1 MAYKNVLITGCSS
14 GIGLALAVRLAKDE
28 LKRFK
33 VIATMRD
40 MAKKGPLEE
49 KAGETLEQTLQ
60 IRPLDVTCEDSIRQ
74 CVAAIPD
81 QRVDVLVS
89 NAGVGLIGPLE
100 CHSMAAM
107 QRVLDTNFLGL
118 VRLVREVFPSM
129 KRRRQGHIVVMS
141 SILGQQGEPWA
152 LRSEGGR
159 GRGLKGVRLEPLAL
173 IAFCPPGLLFN
184 DVYCASKFAVEGFC
198 ESLALQALKFGINIS
213 LLEPGPVVTEFEKKL
228 YEEVAS
234 MDFSKV
240 DDETRDIFQGFYM
253 TYSKD
258 VFSAL
263 GQTPEEVAEHAV
275 QVIGASSPPFRC
287 QTNSVYTPLTT
298 LKHADPSGQLPLSAF
313 HQLVFQH
320 DRLFRASLSLLK
332 MLQWRKRRD
341 LGPLPRPPAPP

>member
-40 MAKKGPLEE
+40 MAKKGTLEE
-49 KAGETLEQTLQ
+49 KAGETLEKTLQ
-60 IRPLDVTCEDSIRQ
+60 IRPLDVTCGDSIRQ
-74 CVAAIPD
+74 CVAAMPD
-81 QRVDVLVS
+81 QRVDILVS

-100 CHSMAAM
+100 CHSMAVVK
-107 QRVLDTNFLGL
+107 QVLDTNFLGL
-118 VRLVREVFPSM
+118 VRLVQEVFPSM
-129 KRRRQGHIVVMS
+129 KRRRQGHIVVTS
-141 SILGQQGEPWA
+141 SILGQQ
-152 LRSEGGR
+152 
-159 GRGLKGVRLEPLAL
+159 
-173 IAFCPPGLLFN
+173 GLLFN

-198 ESLALQALKFGINIS
+198 ESLALQALKFGVNIS

-228 YEEVAS
+228 YDEVAS
-234 MDFSKV
+234 LDFSKV
-240 DDETRDIFQGFYM
+240 DAETQKIFQGFYM
-253 TYSKD
+253 AYSKD

-263 GQTPEEVAEHAV
+263 GQSPEEVAEHAV
-275 QVIGASSPPFRC
+275 QVIGASNPPFRC

>member
-1 MAYKNVLITGCSS
+1 MSYKSVLITGCSS

-49 KAGETLEQTLQ
+49 KAGETLEKTLQ
-60 IRPLDVTCEDSIRQ
+60 IRPLDVTCEDSVRQ

-81 QRVDVLVS
+81 QRVDILVS

-100 CHSMAAM
+100 CHSMATI
-107 QRVLDTNFLGL
+107 QRVLDINFLGL
-118 VRLVREVFPSM
+118 VRLVQEVFPSM

-141 SILGQQGEPWA
+141 SILGQQ
-152 LRSEGGR
+152 
-159 GRGLKGVRLEPLAL
+159 
-173 IAFCPPGLLFN
+173 GLLFN

-198 ESLALQALKFGINIS
+198 ESLALQALKFGVNIS

-240 DDETRDIFQGFYM
+240 DDETQDIFQGFYM
-253 TYSKD
+253 AYSKD

-275 QVIGASSPPFRC
+275 QVIEASKPPFRC
-287 QTNSVYTPLTT
+287 QTHSVYTPLTT

-332 MLQWRKRRD
+332 MLQWRKRRY

>member
-141 SILGQQGEPWA
+141 SILGQQ
-152 LRSEGGR
+152 
-159 GRGLKGVRLEPLAL
+159 
-173 IAFCPPGLLFN
+173 GLLFN

>member
-60 IRPLDVTCEDSIRQ
+60 IRPLDVTCEDSVRQ

-141 SILGQQGEPWA
+141 SILGQQ
-152 LRSEGGR
+152 
-159 GRGLKGVRLEPLAL
+159 
-173 IAFCPPGLLFN
+173 GLLFN

>member
-40 MAKKGPLEE
+40 MTKKGPLEE
-49 KAGETLEQTLQ
+49 KAGETLEKTLQ
-60 IRPLDVTCEDSIRQ
+60 IQPLDVTCKDSVRQ

-81 QRVDVLVS
+81 QRVD
-89 NAGVGLIGPLE
+89 
-100 CHSMAAM
+100 
-107 QRVLDTNFLGL
+107 
-118 VRLVREVFPSM
+118 
-129 KRRRQGHIVVMS
+129 
-141 SILGQQGEPWA
+141 IL
-152 LRSEGGR
+152 
-159 GRGLKGVRLEPLAL
+159 
-173 IAFCPPGLLFN
+173 GLLFN

-198 ESLALQALKFGINIS
+198 ESLALQALKFGVNIS

-240 DDETRDIFQGFYM
+240 DAETQDIFQGFYM

-275 QVIGASSPPFRC
+275 QVIGASNPPFRC

>member
-1 MAYKNVLITGCSS
+1 MALPVLPKTAMAYKNVLITGCSS

-141 SILGQQGEPWA
+141 SILGQQ
-152 LRSEGGR
+152 
-159 GRGLKGVRLEPLAL
+159 
-173 IAFCPPGLLFN
+173 GLLFN